1 MPLTEEE
8 ARTKWCPMARV
19 PILDCSRAIPVTVA
33 ANRDH
38 YGDPTAS
45 GCCIASDCML
55 WERVLARDDKR
66 PESSSR
72 GKSDAHPCL

>member
-1 MPLTEEE
+1 MTLTEDE
-8 ARTKWCPMARV
+8 AKTKWCPMARV

-45 GCCIASDCML
+45 GCCIASGCML
-55 WERVLARDDKR
+55 WTWDQWQERGRCGLGRV
-66 PESSSR
+66 
-72 GKSDAHPCL
+72 